1 MIVDDHE
8 MLLEGVALALSREP
22 DIDVIGTAQSRSEG
36 LERCKALR
44 PDLVLLDYRIS
55 GETGADLARDLKT
68 MDPRL
73 VIIGMSAL
81 ASPPVIDDMVSAGC
95 VSFVHKQH
103 GIAPLASAI
112 RAAHQGIGHLP
123 TRIAD
128 SSAGGETLS
137 QRELEILQRMSEGHA
152 PVDIAAQLH
161 LSLHTVRN
169 HIGEIRRKLGVSSQ
183 LAAVAQGVRS
193 GLIQGPEP
201 L

>member
-1 MIVDDHE
+1 
-8 MLLEGVALALSREP
+8 MLLEGVALALGREP
-22 DIDVIGTAQSRSEG
+22 DIDVVGTAQSRHSG
-36 LERCKALR
+36 LERCRALS
-44 PDLVLLDYRIS
+44 PDIVLLDYRIS

-68 MDPRL
+68 MDQEL

-95 VSFVHKQH
+95 VSFIHKQH

-123 TRIAD
+123 TRATEL
-128 SSAGGETLS
+128 SASGDPLS
-137 QRELEILQRMSEGHA
+137 QRELEILQLMSEGHA
-152 PVDIAAQLH
+152 PADIAGQLH

-183 LAAVAQGVRS
+183 LAAVAQGVRT